1 MSNYIDQFETGGVVY
16 DVYDSG
22 AVRKEQGKGLSTND
36 FTDADKQKLDG
47 LASQAYVTVAELP
60 TASADTMGAI
70 YLVPSSNPQT
80 QNVKDEYVTLRSGTE
95 GSYTYA
101 WELIGSTAVDVSG
114 KADKVAS
121 ATSGNFAGLDGNGNL
136 TDSGKK
142 ASDFLTQ
149 HQDISGKADKDTD
162 AVTGNFAAFD
172 ASGNPVDSGKKASDF
187 LTEHQDI
194 SGKADK
200 ATTLAGYGITDA
212 KIEGGTIT
220 LGSNTITPLTSH
232 QDITGKAD
240 KVSSPTSGD
249 FAGLDANGN
258 LTDSGSK
265 ASDFATAAQGAK
277 ADTAVQPEAG
287 KGLFSGNYN
296 DLTNKPTI
304 PDAQVQANWNESD
317 SASKAYIQNKPT
329 IPDAQ
334 IQSDW
339 NQSDN
344 TAKDYIKNKPSIP
357 AAQVNSDWNASTGVA
372 QILNKPAIPD
382 AVEANPTVP
391 SGTTPTDLTGLKVG
405 SNYYGIPT
413 PTVDNTPTK
422 NSNNLVKSGG
432 VYGEVHPATASSQP
446 AGGMLPNVL
455 YKLGTLT
462 GSVTIAFATPAD
474 NTVENEYKFTF
485 TADSTAPTITWPAS
499 ITKWAGNALDSGL
512 PDVEA
517 DTYYE
522 VSVVDGNGIFNKFE

>member
-16 DVYDSG
+16 DVFDSG

-101 WELIGSTAVDVSG
+101 WEKIGDTSVDVSG

-121 ATSGNFAGLDGNGNL
+121 AVNGNFAGLDGNGNL

-212 KIEGGTIT
+212 KIENGTIT

-240 KVSSPTSGD
+240 KVSGATAD
-249 FAGLDANGN
+249 NFAGLDANGN

-277 ADTAVQPEAG
+277 ADTAYQKPV
-287 KGLFSGNYN
+287 SGIPST
-296 DLTNKPTI
+296 DLASGVI
-304 PDAQVQANWNESD
+304 PDVSGFYTKPAGGIPSTD
-317 SASKAYIQNKPT
+317 LASGV
-329 IPDAQ
+329 IPDVSSKENTSNKVTSLSS
-334 IQSDW
+334 QSTTT
-339 NQSDN
+339 Q
-344 TAKDYIKNKPSIP
+344 YP
-357 AAQVNSDWNASTGVA
+357 AA
-372 QILNKPAIPD
+372 K
-382 AVEANPTVP
+382 TVY
-391 SGTTPTDLTGLKVG
+391 DE
-405 SNYYGIPT
+405 I
-413 PTVDNTPTK
+413 
-422 NSNNLVKSGG
+422 
-432 VYGEVHPATASSQP
+432 HPATGSSIA
-446 AGGMLPNVL
+446 AGGLVPNKL

-462 GSVTIAFATPAD
+462 GSVTIAFASPAD
-474 NTVENEYKFTF
+474 ANIENEYKFTF
-485 TADSTAPTITWPAS
+485 TAGSTPPNLSWPAA
-499 ITKWAGNALDSGL
+499 ITKWCGNAIVEGA
-512 PDVEA
+512 PDVVA

-522 VSVVDGNGIFNKFE
+522 VSVEDGMGIFNKFE